1 MKCWPYV
8 NACEAVAVTNALP
21 MDIFALFKLPGGFV
35 WIKVLKTFPTVSC
48 IISQIPSVLTYVH
61 MYPLVCLLCQ
71 NHSAFFNS
79 QPVKPPPLSWQQG
92 NGHRYLDNRDF
103 SKLSTTC
110 SDILL
115 SILIN
120 SARSVTLS
128 IYNSHNREFICSL
141 STSVCSHI

>member
-1 MKCWPYV
+1 MNQSFQNIPNCFV
-8 NACEAVAVTNALP
+8 HN
-21 MDIFALFKLPGGFV
+21 FANT
-35 WIKVLKTFPTVSC
+35 IC
-48 IISQIPSVLTYVH
+48 TYVH

-79 QPVKPPPLSWQQG
+79 QPVKPPPLSWQQE
-92 NGHRYLDNRDF
+92 NGHRYLDNQDF

-141 STSVCSHI
+141 STSVCSHIQLADGQNLYVQSILYLWQASQ